1 MPGVLAKASLS
12 LEIIVISLTALAR
25 IVLAVELLT
34 VGLASGLAR
43 RTVATVLAFQLF
55 RGGPAAITVLRP
67 AIIDLLMDI
76 AIVSRIQVSFS
87 ALAGEGPI
95 TVITP
100 DGRTAADIGFKVGAK
115 TTITGTLGFATEL
128 CSDCG
133 TIADIAPAFTCI
145 PGEIQVTA
153 F

>member
-1 MPGVLAKASLS
+1 LPGVLAKASLS
-12 LEIIVISLTALAR
+12 LEIIVISLTTLAR
-25 IVLAVELLT
+25 IVLAVELVI
-34 VGLASGLAR
+34 VGLAFGLAR
-43 RTVATVLAFQLF
+43 RTVAAILAFQLF

-67 AIIDLLMDI
+67 AIIGLLIDI
-76 AIVSRIQVSFS
+76 AIVPRIQVSFS

-100 DGRTAADIGFKVGAK
+100 DGRCAAGIGFKVGAK
-115 TTITGTLGFATEL
+115 TTITGTLGFANEL
-128 CSDCG
+128 CFACG

-145 PGEIQVTA
+145 PEDIQVTA